1 MMLIDRFLSDE
12 QDPKAVEKVL
22 GKLNDMLTTNE
33 ELIYL
38 AVQKKPAVNLL
49 PDCIAVS
56 TKRIFYCEPA
66 NFGITMNFK
75 DISWKSIKEV
85 SFKEELFGSKFIC
98 VPQHGENIITEYI
111 PKVQARKLYQAAY
124 EQLEGFKEQQLAA
137 EADRRAQQPGAA
149 SDRHSSATDIPF
161 IDITPSPAADY
172 PSKNTGRPDTDMG
185 TADAAS
191 TSGSLFNPASPDV
204 AAGYKSPFPPAAP
217 AGAAE
222 ASGYDPSAA
231 KLPPYVSGGSASAS
245 APVEEPEDETT
256 LKLRKLKT
264 LYDKQLITLEE
275 YEAKKA
281 DILDSF

>member
-1 MMLIDRFLSDE
+1 MILIDRFLSDE

-22 GKLNDMLTTNE
+22 GKLNDMLTANE

-49 PDCIAVS
+49 PDCIVVS
-56 TKRIFYCEPA
+56 NKRIFYCEPA

-124 EQLEGFKEQQLAA
+124 EQLEGFKEQQRQSDL
-137 EADRRAQQPGAA
+137 EDRRTQQPVPAPEA
-149 SDRHSSATDIPF
+149 PIAEVPVTE
-161 IDITPSPAADY
+161 TP
-172 PSKNTGRPDTDMG
+172 
-185 TADAAS
+185 
-191 TSGSLFNPASPDV
+191 V
-204 AAGYKSPFPPAAP
+204 APVYTPPP
-217 AGAAE
+217 
-222 ASGYDPSAA
+222 
-231 KLPPYVSGGSASAS
+231 
-245 APVEEPEDETT
+245 PVEEPEDETT

-264 LYDKQLITLEE
+264 LYDKQLITQDE

>member
-1 MMLIDRFLSDE
+1 MILIDRFLSDE

-22 GKLNDMLTTNE
+22 GKLNDMLSTNE

-38 AVQKKPAVNLL
+38 AVQKRPAVNLL

-56 TKRIFYCEPA
+56 TKRIFYCVPA

-124 EQLEGFKEQQLAA
+124 EQLEAFKEAQGA
-137 EADRRAQQPGAA
+137 ADREEKRL
-149 SDRHSSATDIPF
+149 HT
-161 IDITPSPAADY
+161 SPAVEI
-172 PSKNTGRPDTDMG
+172 PVTIVDT
-185 TADAAS
+185 TVANSTDAE
-191 TSGSLFNPASPDV
+191 LPV
-204 AAGYKSPFPPAAP
+204 PAAVVP
-217 AGAAE
+217 HT
-222 ASGYDPSAA
+222 
-231 KLPPYVSGGSASAS
+231 
-245 APVEEPEDETT
+245 EEPEDETT
-256 LKLRKLKT
+256 LRLRKLKT
-264 LYDKQLITLEE
+264 LYDKQLITQDE

>member
-1 MMLIDRFLSDE
+1 MILIDRFLSDE

-22 GKLNDMLTTNE
+22 GKLNDMLTSNE

-56 TKRIFYCEPA
+56 TRRIFYCEPA
-66 NFGITMNFK
+66 NFGITMNFT

-124 EQLEGFKEQQLAA
+124 EQLEGFKEQQRLIEVEEKRPHQPVMTIDIPSEEVPAA
-137 EADRRAQQPGAA
+137 EPAPTEV
-149 SDRHSSATDIPF
+149 SAP
-161 IDITPSPAADY
+161 Y
-172 PSKNTGRPDTDMG
+172 
-185 TADAAS
+185 TA
-191 TSGSLFNPASPDV
+191 P
-204 AAGYKSPFPPAAP
+204 
-217 AGAAE
+217 
-222 ASGYDPSAA
+222 
-231 KLPPYVSGGSASAS
+231 

-264 LYDKQLITLEE
+264 LYDKQLITQDE